1 MSRRLVVAV
10 AQSGPIHRADSV
22 IGFNPEW
29 VIDSTGMRTQ
39 TNIPRSGAGNPEPAG
54 TGCRRSATSPGSD
67 NRPRVARDTGLSE
80 SALSG
85 PLQSGTPGAPRF
97 SLLVTRQSERYD

>member
-1 MSRRLVVAV
+1 MSRRLIVAV
-10 AQSGPIHRADSV
+10 AQSGPIHRSDSV

-29 VIDSTGMRTQ
+29 VIDSTGMRMQ

-67 NRPRVARDTGLSE
+67 GASRS
-80 SALSG
+80 
-85 PLQSGTPGAPRF
+85 APRGGYT
-97 SLLVTRQSERYD
+97 SA